1 MNCCNYNNN
10 QYWYNQRNNQFRYS
24 QCVGPMGPMGPVG
37 PMGPR
42 GPMGAQGL
50 RGFTGATG
58 PQGPVGPAG
67 ATGAVGPQGPVG
79 PVGPA
84 GATGAV
90 GPQGPVGPIG
100 PTGATGATG
109 ATGPAGPIGP
119 QGPVGPIG
127 PTGATGATG
136 ATGPAGPIGPQGP
149 AGASATNLIADF
161 YQTNSGAL
169 AIGASIP
176 LVQDNNFAPSD
187 IVLSDNSI
195 TLSAGSYLI
204 TYDADLTSADTGVV
218 SMGLYQNAVLVPKT
232 VSITASEGDSAKNLA
247 SSFIIT
253 ATEGDIITLV
263 NLGMDETTYE
273 NVNLVVQ
280 KLVLA

>member
-79 PVGPA
+79 PVGP
-84 GATGAV
+84 
-90 GPQGPVGPIG
+90 
-100 PTGATGATG
+100 
-109 ATGPAGPIGP
+109 
-119 QGPVGPIG
+119 
-127 PTGATGATG
+127 
-136 ATGPAGPIGPQGP
+136 QGP

-176 LVQDNNFAPSD
+176 LVQDNNFAPTD
-187 IVLSDNSI
+187 IVLDAGASSI
-195 TLSAGSYLI
+195 TLTAGSYLI
-204 TYDADLTSADTGVV
+204 AYDVDATSANTGDAGVA
-218 SMGLYQNAVLVPKT
+218 LYLNDVLVPKT
-232 VSITASEGDSAKNLA
+232 ASNATITGGETANMA
-247 SSFIIT
+247 SSFILT
-253 ATEGDIITLV
+253 VADGDVIELV
-263 NLGMDETTYE
+263 NTSLADTTYE

>member
-1 MNCCNYNNN
+1 MNCCNYNN

-67 ATGAVGPQGPVG
+67 ATGAV
-79 PVGPA
+79 
-84 GATGAV
+84 
-90 GPQGPVGPIG
+90 
-100 PTGATGATG
+100 
-109 ATGPAGPIGP
+109 GP

-204 TYDADLTSADTGVV
+204 TYDADLTSADTGEV

-232 VSITASEGDSAKNLA
+232 VSITATEGDSAKNLA

-253 ATEGDIITLV
+253 AAEGDIITLV

>member
-1 MNCCNYNNN
+1 
-10 QYWYNQRNNQFRYS
+10 
-24 QCVGPMGPMGPVG
+24 MGPMGPVG

-79 PVGPA
+79 P
-84 GATGAV
+84 
-90 GPQGPVGPIG
+90 IG

-119 QGPVGPIG
+119 QGPVG

-169 AIGASIP
+169 AIGTSIP
-176 LVQDNNFAPSD
+176 LVQDNNFAPTD
-187 IVLSDNSI
+187 IVLDAGASSI
-195 TLSAGSYLI
+195 TLTAGSYLI
-204 TYDADLTSADTGVV
+204 AYDVDATSANTGDAGVALYLNDTV
-218 SMGLYQNAVLVPKT
+218 VPKT
-232 VSITASEGDSAKNLA
+232 ASNATITGGETANMA
-247 SSFIIT
+247 SSFILT
-253 ATEGDIITLV
+253 VADGDVIELV
-263 NLGMDETTYE
+263 NTGLADTTFE

>member
-119 QGPVGPIG
+119 QGPVGP
-127 PTGATGATG
+127 TGATGATG

-161 YQTNSGAL
+161 YQTNSGVL

-176 LVQDNNFAPSD
+176 LVQDNNFAPTD
-187 IVLSDNSI
+187 IVLDAGASSI
-195 TLSAGSYLI
+195 TLTAGSYLI
-204 TYDADLTSADTGVV
+204 VYDVDATSANTGDAGVA
-218 SMGLYQNAVLVPKT
+218 LYLNDVLVPKT
-232 VSITASEGDSAKNLA
+232 ASNATITGGETANMA
-247 SSFIIT
+247 SSFILT
-253 ATEGDIITLV
+253 VADGDVIELV
-263 NLGMDETTYE
+263 NTSLADTTYE

>member
-79 PVGPA
+79 PIGPA

-109 ATGPAGPIGP
+109 AVGP
-119 QGPVGPIG
+119 Q
-127 PTGATGATG
+127 
-136 ATGPAGPIGPQGP
+136 GPAGPIGPQGP

-232 VSITASEGDSAKNLA
+232 VSITATEGDSAKNLA

-253 ATEGDIITLV
+253 AAEGDIITLV

>member
-79 PVGPA
+79 P
-84 GATGAV
+84 
-90 GPQGPVGPIG
+90 
-100 PTGATGATG
+100 
-109 ATGPAGPIGP
+109 
-119 QGPVGPIG
+119 IG

-169 AIGASIP
+169 AIGTSIP
-176 LVQDNNFAPSD
+176 LVQDNNFAPTD
-187 IVLSDNSI
+187 IVLDAGASSI
-195 TLSAGSYLI
+195 TLTAGSYLI
-204 TYDADLTSADTGVV
+204 AYDVDATSANTGDAGVA
-218 SMGLYQNAVLVPKT
+218 LYLNDVLVPKT
-232 VSITASEGDSAKNLA
+232 ASNATITGGETANMA
-247 SSFIIT
+247 SSFILT
-253 ATEGDIITLV
+253 VADGDVIELV
-263 NLGMDETTYE
+263 NTSLADTTYE

>member
-1 MNCCNYNNN
+1 
-10 QYWYNQRNNQFRYS
+10 
-24 QCVGPMGPMGPVG
+24 MGPMGPVG

-58 PQGPVGPAG
+58 
-67 ATGAVGPQGPVG
+67 
-79 PVGPA
+79 
-84 GATGAV
+84 AV

-100 PTGATGATG
+100 PTGATGATGPAGPIGPQGPIGPAGATGATG

-169 AIGASIP
+169 AIGANIP

-195 TLSAGSYLI
+195 TLSAGSYLV
-204 TYDADLTSADTGVV
+204 TYDADLTSADTGEV

-232 VSITASEGDSAKNLA
+232 VSITATEGDSAKNLA

-253 ATEGDIITLV
+253 AAEGDIITLV